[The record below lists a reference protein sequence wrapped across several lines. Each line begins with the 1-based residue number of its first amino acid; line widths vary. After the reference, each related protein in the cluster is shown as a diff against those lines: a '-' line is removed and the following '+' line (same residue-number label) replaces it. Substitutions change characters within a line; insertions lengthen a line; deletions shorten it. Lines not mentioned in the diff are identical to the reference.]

1 MKMAYRT
8 TRWRLLPGSKTKARQ
23 IAQCVGACRWAWNH
37 FLDLNKQGMKAFK
50 EGGGKKPFISLRAMN
65 REFSELRRNTPW
77 LKELPC
83 HPVRHVLRYQDDA
96 WKRAFAGK
104 GFPQFR
110 ARGRDRDASVTF
122 PPLSFQVRGDKLY
135 LARIGWMEISRRGG
149 NPYEGY
155 PVKQVVVKPNC
166 GKWYAVLFHDVPDEV
181 VATPDNGQKIGVD
194 MNVGQVATSK
204 GEIIPMPD
212 LAKLEAR
219 MRRYQRRLDKRH
231 VPGSNRYKA
240 TRRKLARTYRRI
252 RNARAAWQHETSRRL
267 ANSAGTVCVEALDI
281 PDMIEGGGTAL
292 SRGIGSSAWGGLIR
306 KLGYKAHPLI
316 AVPPMYTSQT
326 CSECG
331 HVSKDNRK
339 RRSEFACVACGYSN
353 HADLNAALN
362 ILALGTGAAGRGG
375 GSRLQ

>member
-1 MKMAYRT
+1 MAYRT

-83 HPVRHVLRYQDDA
+83 HPVRHVLKYQDDA

-181 VATPDNGQKIGVD
+181 AAMKILKNDSDTSVSPVLTTASRIVGGDVLVASLRRAPCPAEKQSELCSRTKLISARVS
-194 MNVGQVATSK
+194 SK
-204 GEIIPMPD
+204 VVYT
-212 LAKLEAR
+212 
-219 MRRYQRRLDKRH
+219 RYWRALFAPLDCLISK
-231 VPGSNRYKA
+231 VF
-240 TRRKLARTYRRI
+240 RRI
-252 RNARAAWQHETSRRL
+252 
-267 ANSAGTVCVEALDI
+267 
-281 PDMIEGGGTAL
+281 
-292 SRGIGSSAWGGLIR
+292 
-306 KLGYKAHPLI
+306 
-316 AVPPMYTSQT
+316 
-326 CSECG
+326 
-331 HVSKDNRK
+331 
-339 RRSEFACVACGYSN
+339 
-353 HADLNAALN
+353 
-362 ILALGTGAAGRGG
+362 
-375 GSRLQ
+375 